1 MRKQQSKTVHAH
13 LVKPSPI
20 KNKGLKSTQESKN
33 EESIK
38 GKSKQKLCTRKTSAV
53 KNGVSL

>member
-1 MRKQQSKTVHAH
+1 

-20 KNKGLKSTQESKN
+20 KNKGLKSTQESKY

-38 GKSKQKLCTRKTSAV
+38 GKIKAKTKYKKERTQRTKQLKM
-53 KNGVSL
+53 G